1 MATNPSEFDDIL
13 KRIEDLSDEQRNV
26 LLDRLSRQRAA
37 PNGNDSRRSVLDA
50 FLDRGL
56 VGSLKGA
63 PPDAS
68 TNRQYMEGFGQDAE

>member
-1 MATNPSEFDDIL
+1 MATNPNEFDDNL
-13 KRIEDLSDEQRNV
+13 RRIEDLSDEQRNV

-37 PNGNDSRRSVLDA
+37 LNGNNSRRSVLDA

-56 VGSLKGA
+56 ADSLKGA

-68 TNRQYMEGFGQDAE
+68 TNREYMEGFGQGAE